1 MTKNR
6 MRGPPFDSSL
16 ELVKGGGIRLMTA
29 DVFVKAAVW
38 RCRVLEI
45 ERDRLIA
52 QHHADV
58 GKFRTLR
65 RDVNM
70 IKRALAKN
78 LGLG

>member
-1 MTKNR
+1 
-6 MRGPPFDSSL
+6 
-16 ELVKGGGIRLMTA
+16 MTA